1 MKIVF
6 NTRCPENA
14 SSESYRQGFSSLKE
28 MSYFDWDFYNNYDIA
43 LFMAYTNDLLDIEI
57 AKKKNPKLKIGLIDP
72 RNSGIHKYIRF
83 IDFLVV
89 DSIEMKDFFG
99 QFQLPILVYY
109 EYPNLGKL
117 KKTHSKKKE
126 IIIGY
131 HGNKV
136 HLGSM
141 YPNTSRALEL
151 LGEKYKIEFRAMY
164 NIEKLGKWELGVP
177 ENIPIKHIQW
187 SEKNYHEELAQV
199 DIGIVPNL
207 MPIREIN
214 KIKAKAVINKRYF
227 LDSQDDYLT
236 RFKVSSNA
244 GRIIVFSILGI
255 PVVADMFPSALQFIR
270 DEYNGMIAYSCGGWY
285 NALEKLIINPIMR
298 QTLAD
303 NMEKSINHIVDF
315 KIQNEKFIKDLEK
328 ILHAQKGIIL
338 TPITQQEDDL
348 STKISFWC
356 ENFRLLRSRV
366 ISKLKRIFRK
376 R

>member
-6 NTRCPENA
+6 NTRYPENV
-14 SSESYRQGFSSLKE
+14 SSESYRQGFLSLKE
-28 MSYFDWDFYNNYDIA
+28 ISFFDWDSYDEYDVA

-57 AKKKNPKLKIGLIDP
+57 AKKQNPKLKIGLIDP
-72 RNSGIHKYIRF
+72 RNASIQKYIQY
-83 IDFLVV
+83 IDFIVV

-99 QFQLPILVYY
+99 QFQLPIFVYY
-109 EYPNLGKL
+109 EYPNLERL
-117 KKTHSKKKE
+117 KKNHFKKKE

-136 HLGSM
+136 HLGGM
-141 YPNTSRALEL
+141 YPNISRALEL

-164 NIEKLGKWELGVP
+164 NIERLGKWKSGVP
-177 ENIPIKHIQW
+177 KNIPIKHIQW
-187 SEKNYHEELAQV
+187 SEKNYYEELAQV

-207 MPIREIN
+207 MPIRKIN

-236 RFKVSSNA
+236 RFKVPSNA

-298 QTLAD
+298 KTLAD
-303 NMEKSINHIVDF
+303 NMEKSINQIVDF
-315 KIQNEKFIKDLEK
+315 KIQNEKFIKFLEK
-328 ILHAQKGIIL
+328 ILHTQKGMIL
-338 TPITQQEDDL
+338 PPITQPEDDL
-348 STKISFWC
+348 STNFSFWC
-356 ENFRLLRSRV
+356 ENFRLLTSRI
-366 ISKLKRIFRK
+366 ISKLRRIFNNR
-376 R
+376 